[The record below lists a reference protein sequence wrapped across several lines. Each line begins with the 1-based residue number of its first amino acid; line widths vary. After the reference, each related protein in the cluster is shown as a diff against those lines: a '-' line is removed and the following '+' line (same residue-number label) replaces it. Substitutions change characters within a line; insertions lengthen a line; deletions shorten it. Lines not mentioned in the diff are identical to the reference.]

1 MANTAITVGTTAV
14 TAVLFAPTNT
24 AFRVEVADGSGSV
37 QLLSKVGAGAWS
49 HVAMVNAGRSAANF
63 RENRGYPTR
72 ILNVLTNLYRAA
84 GWGKGACDDR

>member
-49 HVAMVNAGRSAANF
+49 HVAMVPFGGAVNVDNPVSGVDYKL
-63 RENRGYPTR
+63 EYRGNGPTP
-72 ILNVLTNLYRAA
+72 VAY
-84 GWGKGACDDR
+84 WS